1 MDEMFFFL
9 ENLEKKSI
17 EQKGNYRKCNVVEEL
32 ELV

>member
-1 MDEMFFFL
+1 MNEMFFFL

-17 EQKGNYRKCNVVEEL
+17 EQKDNYRKCNVVKGL